1 MSIKQPCWSTV
12 VDGVHLFG
20 SFIAPCPFLLFEKSI
35 QGEIIQLKDVN
46 PQRVCYG
53 RYDYYL
59 VDHYDISPRVND
71 MCFIQMLYYMACV
84 RTIRKFRTIRRIRK
98 SIPYIWITSNLIGRI
113 ASFFDKPLQKKYI
126 YIYLYQYHLQIL
138 NCVLGCLWERH
149 FFQVTVSYFEATR
162 IYRIQNMIYN
172 YKV

>member
-1 MSIKQPCWSTV
+1 MSIKQPCWLTV

-53 RYDYYL
+53 RYDYDL

-98 SIPYIWITSNLIGRI
+98 SIPYIWITSNLMGRI
-113 ASFFDKPLQKKYI
+113 ASFFYIPLQKKIYYV
-126 YIYLYQYHLQIL
+126 YIYLYKYHLQIL
-138 NCVLGCLWERH
+138 NCVLWLFMRKTLFSGNSFLFWSNKNLPDTKYDS
-149 FFQVTVSYFEATR
+149 QL
-162 IYRIQNMIYN
+162 
-172 YKV
+172 